1 MPVSTQA
8 VKLSGLTHKILCIC
22 DMSKETII
30 RVSVAGQS
38 RAPVTLVP
46 PPNGIKTTSCS
57 QAGDGGKNE
66 KIMKCK
72 FQLSDQQTV
81 QQQLHPFSTPNRTIS
96 TTSSWQDGQ
105 RTASG
110 MRSKV
115 PSLRVNTSKRVWPWA
130 RKTRSSSAR
139 DKVAFDKLE
148 KRKKEAYDNR
158 ENFYPL

>member
-22 DMSKETII
+22 DMSKEMII
-30 RVSVAGQS
+30 RVSVAGQR

-57 QAGDGGKNE
+57 QAGEGEKNE
-66 KIMKCK
+66 NFMKSEFK
-72 FQLSDQQTV
+72 LSDKPTV
-81 QQQLHPFSTPNRTIS
+81 QQRWLPSYTPNRTIS
-96 TTSSWQDGQ
+96 TTSSWQEGQ

-158 ENFYPL
+158 GNF